1 MNIQSTEGSYTWTKF
16 LTLANAAR
24 VRNAGFD
31 LPLAPVKTVSS
42 GKRGAMYGKVNTAK
56 RAGSFYKTNK
66 ASKNKAV
73 LGNRFDSYA

>member
-1 MNIQSTEGSYTWTKF
+1 MNIQSTEGSYSWTKF

-31 LPLAPVKTVSS
+31 LPLAPVRTVST
-42 GKRGAMYGKVNTAK
+42 GKKSAAMGKVNPTI
-56 RAGSFYKTNK
+56 RAGSFYKTVK
-66 ASKNKAV
+66 ASRDRAI

>member
-31 LPLAPVKTVSS
+31 LPLAPVRAVSS
-42 GKRGAMYGKVNTAK
+42 GKKGTMHGKVNPAI

-66 ASKNKAV
+66 TVKNKAV

>member
-1 MNIQSTEGSYTWTKF
+1 MNIQPTEVSYSWTKF

-31 LPLAPVKTVSS
+31 LPLAPVRNVST
-42 GKRGAMYGKVNTAK
+42 GKRGAMHGKVNPAI

-66 ASKNKAV
+66 TGKNKVV